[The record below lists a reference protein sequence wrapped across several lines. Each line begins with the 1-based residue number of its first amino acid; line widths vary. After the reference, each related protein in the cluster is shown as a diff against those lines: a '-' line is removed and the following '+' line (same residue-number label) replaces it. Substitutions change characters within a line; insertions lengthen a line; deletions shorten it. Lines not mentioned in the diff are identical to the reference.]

1 MNAERNN
8 DIYWIPTSRITS
20 ILKELR
26 AKHALVVDDDEAVL
40 DLTRE
45 LLLRGGFEVV
55 TARGGREA
63 LEILRVDAER
73 KIDAA
78 VLDLAMPGMDGIE
91 TLRRI
96 KEEDPELQVILLTG
110 HASLEKGIEAMKFG
124 AMDFL
129 EKPARIQELMEKI
142 EQAKAKRMLV
152 VERQM
157 EEKLKDI
164 LQSKG
169 W

>member
-1 MNAERNN
+1 MTKER
-8 DIYWIPTSRITS
+8 
-20 ILKELR
+20 ILL
-26 AKHALVVDDDEAVL
+26 VDDEHDFV
-40 DLTRE
+40 E
-45 LLLRGGFEVV
+45 LLSHRIQ
-55 TARGGREA
+55 ARGTQVDTAASGREA
-63 LEILRVDAER
+63 IQKVEQGGYDAV
-73 KIDAA
+73 I
-78 VLDLAMPGMDGIE
+78 LDLAMPEMDGIE
-91 TLRRI
+91 TLRRLLE
-96 KEEDPELQVILLTG
+96 KNPDLQVILLTG

-152 VERQM
+152 VERKM

-164 LQSKG
+164 LTSKG